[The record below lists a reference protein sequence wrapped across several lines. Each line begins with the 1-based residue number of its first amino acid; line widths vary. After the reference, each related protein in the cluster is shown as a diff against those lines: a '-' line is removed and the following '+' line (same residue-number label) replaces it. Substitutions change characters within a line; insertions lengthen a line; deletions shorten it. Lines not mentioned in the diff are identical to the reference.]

1 MHAVATED
9 DSENLEQSHLHSP
22 APELKDLD
30 LIEVVEWYS
39 VGLQLGVKEYEL
51 KSIEQDYPRLKDRK
65 REMFSA
71 WLRTCSN
78 INYHDLINALDA
90 VGESKAVQQIRA
102 RNLV

>member
-1 MHAVATED
+1 MQQLSSIQTC
-9 DSENLEQSHLHSP
+9 SLK
-22 APELKDLD
+22 PELKDLD

-71 WLRTCSN
+71 WLRTCDN
-78 INYHDLINALDA
+78 TNYPNLIEALEA
-90 VGESKAVQQIRA
+90 VGESKAVQQIRDK
-102 RNLV
+102 NFV